1 MDGDGTKDEGPKMK
15 NPTDF
20 KKGITIQPNPEM
32 TRADH
37 LKELEQQL
45 IVFYNTIEGIEEF
58 GPDRIP
64 NVHNIQ
70 RKLLLYRDIYT
81 TLGELAGEC
90 ERFSL
95 WCDAKKKNEYEKYL
109 KEHAR
114 SHHTV
119 KEAENMANIQGQKY
133 RINRDYFMGLS
144 KLWERRR
151 ESTLEAINILKWM
164 IRDAHEAKN
173 GN

>member
-1 MDGDGTKDEGPKMK
+1 MN

-20 KKGITIQPNPEM
+20 QKGIAIQPNPEM
-32 TRADH
+32 TRVSH
-37 LKELEQQL
+37 LREMETKL
-45 IVFYNTIEGIEEF
+45 ITLYNNLDGWDEF

-64 NVHNIQ
+64 LVYNIQ
-70 RKLLLYRDIYT
+70 MKLLIYKEIYQV
-81 TLGELAGEC
+81 LGELAGEC
-90 ERFSL
+90 ERFGL
-95 WCDAKKKNEYEKYL
+95 WCDAKKKNTYEQYMVAN
-109 KEHAR
+109 E
-114 SHHTV
+114 
-119 KEAENMANIQGQKY
+119 KEAGTAKYKEIHANVAGNKY

-164 IRDAHEAKN
+164 IKDVHEAGK